1 MHFLS
6 INTKNATP
14 ALTIQD
20 KENDINDPDYQNG
33 EMTMTQKYLKYG
45 KRVINTLKSSEN
57 HREIIIF

>member
-33 EMTMTQKYLKYG
+33 EMTMTQKILEVWKKGDKYFE
-45 KRVINTLKSSEN
+45 K
-57 HREIIIF
+57 F

>member
-20 KENDINDPDYQNG
+20 KENDINDPDYQNV
-33 EMTMTQKYLKYG
+33 EMTMTQKILEVWKKG
-45 KRVINTLKSSEN
+45 DKHFEKFWKS
-57 HREIIIF
+57 